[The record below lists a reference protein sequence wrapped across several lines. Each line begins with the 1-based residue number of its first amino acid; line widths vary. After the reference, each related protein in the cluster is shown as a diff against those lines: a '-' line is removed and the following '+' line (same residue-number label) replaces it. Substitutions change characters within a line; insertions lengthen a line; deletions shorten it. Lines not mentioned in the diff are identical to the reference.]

1 MTAQGV
7 MGRCR
12 LLLDNYLRRSVDYKK
27 YYHQWY
33 YETYVW
39 NTTRF
44 MGVHCYK
51 SVSDLWNYQEIL
63 WDLKPALVI
72 EFGTANGGSALFF
85 SSMLR
90 LARPDSRV
98 VSVDIDQKRLVD
110 AVRHDARIELIGR
123 SSIDPAVEKRLRE
136 LRELY
141 PGPVFAILDSDH
153 RKEHVLAEMEMLRRI
168 LTPGDYLV
176 VEDGNI
182 NGNPI
187 QEGWGEGPME
197 AIGEYF
203 RKYPDDYLRDVER
216 ENKFGF
222 TFAPRGFL
230 IRK

>member
-1 MTAQGV
+1 MKSQGV
-7 MGRCR
+7 IGKCR
-12 LLLDNYLRRSVDYKK
+12 RLLDNYLSASVDFKK
-27 YYHQWY
+27 YYHRWY
-33 YETYVW
+33 YDTYVW

-44 MGVHCYK
+44 LGVQCYK
-51 SVSDLWNYQEIL
+51 SVSDMWNYQEIIC
-63 WDLKPALVI
+63 DTKPALVV

-85 SSMLR
+85 SSILGMVN
-90 LARPDSRV
+90 PDSRV
-98 VSVDIDQKRLVD
+98 VSVDIDHGRVVD
-110 AVRHDARIELIGR
+110 AVRRDARIELIGR

-153 RKEHVLAEMEMLRRI
+153 RKGHVLAEMEMLRRI
-168 LTPGDYLV
+168 LAPGDYLV

-187 QEGWGEGPME
+187 QEGWGEGPLE
-197 AIGEYF
+197 AIDEYF